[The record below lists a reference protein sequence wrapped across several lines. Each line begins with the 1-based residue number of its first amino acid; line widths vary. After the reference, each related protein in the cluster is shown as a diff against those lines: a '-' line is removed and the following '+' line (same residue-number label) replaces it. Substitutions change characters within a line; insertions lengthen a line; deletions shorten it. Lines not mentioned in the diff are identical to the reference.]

1 MKIITT
7 QKNDTVEYAA
17 QELKKYIIS
26 MSRGDIVPEI
36 FIGTSSPEKIEDD
49 TIILAL
55 LEDLNLDTSDLFDP
69 FMEDI
74 LDIDIKNLTGYIAGS
89 NRRSVLQAVYRY
101 CTSAGCRFIRPGE
114 GGDYVPEADLYN
126 HSFKYRKK
134 ADYPFR
140 GECSEGA
147 ISYEHMRDTVYWM
160 PKVGMNMYMIECPV
174 PYAYM
179 NRWYSHSGNSVLRTE
194 SQKCSYALMEKYI
207 NLFEKDVAKVGVQ
220 LHTLGHGWMFDPLG
234 LHTGDPESEEIAKNS
249 LTEEQIRHL
258 AMVNGKRG
266 VMHGHTFYT
275 HFCYSNPETRS
286 MLVDYMVDYCKE
298 KRHVD
303 YVHMWLA
310 DAANNQCECEE
321 CQKKEPSDWYVMM
334 LNELDEKLTALGLQT
349 RVVFIMYV
357 DTVRPPVT
365 ERLKNPQR
373 FVLLSAIGMHY
384 ETGYINEEYEGEIPP
399 YERNKYSTPPNGL
412 RLKWH
417 RDWKALSGNIPSIIF
432 EYRFYTDMYC
442 DLGHMQIARETHRDM
457 KGLENV
463 SFQGCMNDQTHRMYM
478 PTSLPLILMGET
490 LFDKNLDF
498 EAFTND
504 YFEGAF
510 GKDGAACREY
520 LEELTR
526 LLCPS
531 SFRIGGGNGV
541 ENQGIGDAESAKLC
555 WLNNPY
561 VAECASKIPAHVDN
575 FMPTIIKNMSEADDN
590 ARLMSWNYLRYH
602 GDIVKL
608 FSDILYGGATRGEEG
623 AREAYYPFAEY
634 LSQHEMEF
642 HNAFDVFL
650 ILRMLICKLDIDFD
664 DCR

>member
-1 MKIITT
+1 MEAA
-7 QKNDTVEYAA
+7 NENYNNSEYAA
-17 QELKKYIIS
+17 QELKKYITWL
-26 MSRGDIVPEI
+26 SRVKIIPEI
-36 FIGTSSPEKIEDD
+36 FIGVAAPEKIEND
-49 TIILAL
+49 TIVLAL
-55 LEDLNLDTSDLFDP
+55 LEDLNLDISDLSDP

-74 LDIDIKNLTGYIAGS
+74 LDIDVKNLTGYIAGS

-126 HSFKYRKK
+126 HSFKFRKK

-140 GECSEGA
+140 GECVEGA
-147 ISYEHMRDTVYWM
+147 VSYEHMRDTVYWM

-179 NRWYSHSGNSVLRTE
+179 NRWYSHSGNSRLRSE
-194 SQKCSYALMEKYI
+194 SQKCSYKMLQKYTD
-207 NLFEKDVAKVGVQ
+207 LFEKDVDKVGVQ

-249 LTEEQIRHL
+249 LTEEQTRHL

-275 HFCYSNPETRS
+275 HFCYSNPETRKL
-286 MLVDYMVDYCKE
+286 LVDHMFNYCKE
-298 KRHVD
+298 KKHVD

-310 DAANNQCECEE
+310 DATKNQCECEE

-334 LNELDEKLTALGLQT
+334 LNELDEKLTAEGLQT

-384 ETGYINEEYEGEIPP
+384 ETGYINEEYKGEIPP
-399 YERNKYSTPPNGL
+399 YVRNQGTTPSNAL

-442 DLGHMQIARETHRDM
+442 DLGHMQIARETYRDM

-463 SFQGCMNDQTHRMYM
+463 SFNGCMSDQTHRMYM
-478 PTSLPLILMGET
+478 PTGLPLVMMGET
-490 LFDKNLDF
+490 LFDKNLDY
-498 EAFTND
+498 EKLVD
-504 YFEGAF
+504 EYFEGAF
-510 GKDGAACREY
+510 GKDGTACREY
-520 LEELTR
+520 LEQLSK

-531 SFRIGGGNGV
+531 NFRIGGGNGV
-541 ENQGIGDAESAKLC
+541 EELGLGNIEANKAC
-555 WLNNPY
+555 WLNNGY
-561 VAECASKIPAHVDN
+561 VAECAGKIPALVDK
-575 FMPTIIKNMSEADDN
+575 FYETIHKNMATAEDECR
-590 ARLMSWNYLRYH
+590 RLSWYYLTYH
-602 GDIVKL
+602 AEIVKR
-608 FSDILYGGATRGEEG
+608 FSSVLLAGAQNGKEKALEE
-623 AREAYYPFAEY
+623 FKKLKKY
-634 LSQHEMEF
+634 LEEHEMEY
-642 HNAFDVFL
+642 HNVFDFFL
-650 ILRMLICKLDIDFD
+650 FCRAIGLKVDFKFPGYYE
-664 DCR
+664 